1 MVMDIRYDAVVD
13 SPIQPLGLVI
23 TDGRL
28 VRLDFLDPGTP
39 AAGDGGRVAARLA
52 DYFAGDIDA
61 LDEIPVGEVGG
72 SPFQRRVWAA
82 LRTIPPGQTISYAE
96 LATAVGQPGA
106 VRAVGNANGRN
117 PVPLVV
123 PCHRVVRTGGALGG
137 YGGGVARKQWL
148 LDHERNRAA
157 QAAARVVAD

>member
-1 MVMDIRYDAVVD
+1 MDILYDAVVD

-23 TDGRL
+23 TDGGL
-28 VRLDFLDPGTP
+28 VRLDFLEPGTP
-39 AAGDGGRVAARLA
+39 AAGDGGPVAARLA
-52 DYFAGDIDA
+52 DYFDGTIDA
-61 LDEIPVGEVGG
+61 LDQIPVGEVGG

-82 LRTIPPGQTISYAE
+82 LRTIPPGQPISYAD

-117 PVPLVV
+117 PVPIVV

-148 LDHERNRAA
+148 LDHEKARTASAA
-157 QAAARVVAD
+157 IPTMTD